1 MDVLIVGGD
10 AALREGVLQSLRA
23 TGVTGEGCEDLSGAR
38 EIAAAAPP
46 LALVV
51 DAKLSTAQQG
61 AGGIPLLPGAAVIL
75 FRDDVSTARP
85 TQQVFG
91 RSLVAELCLP
101 LERARLMAL
110 LQRIVAR
117 ARITGRDRRAPDP
130 PLSP

>member
-23 TGVTGEGCEDLSGAR
+23 NGVTGQGCEDLSCAR
-38 EIAAAAPP
+38 EMAAEEPP

-61 AGGIPLLPGAAVIL
+61 VGGIPLLPGVAVIL
-75 FRDDVSTARP
+75 FREDVRAARP

-91 RSLVAELCLP
+91 RSLVAELSLP
-101 LERARLMAL
+101 LERARLMTL

-117 ARITGRDRRAPDP
+117 ARVTGRGSAPDP
-130 PLSP
+130 PLSA

>member
-23 TGVTGEGCEDLSGAR
+23 TGVTGEGCEDLSSAR
-38 EIAAAAPP
+38 EMAVEEPP

-51 DAKLSTAQQG
+51 DVKLSTAQQG
-61 AGGIPLLPGAAVIL
+61 AGGIPLLPGVAVIL
-75 FRDDVSTARP
+75 FREDVRAARP

-91 RSLVAELCLP
+91 RSLVAELSLP
-101 LERARLMAL
+101 LERARLLTL

-117 ARITGRDRRAPDP
+117 ARITGRDRRTPDP

>member
-23 TGVTGEGCEDLSGAR
+23 TGVSGEGCEDLLSAR
-38 EIAAAAPP
+38 ERAVEEPP

-61 AGGIPLLPGAAVIL
+61 AGGIPLLPGVAVIL
-75 FRDDVSTARP
+75 FREDVSAARP
-85 TQQVFG
+85 TQQLFG
-91 RSLVAELCLP
+91 RSLVAELSLP
-101 LERARLMAL
+101 LERVRLMTL

-117 ARITGRDRRAPDP
+117 ARVTGRGRTPDP
-130 PLSP
+130 PLPA

>member
-23 TGVTGEGCEDLSGAR
+23 NGVTGAGCEDLSCAR
-38 EIAAAAPP
+38 EMAAEEPP

-61 AGGIPLLPGAAVIL
+61 AGGIPLLPGVAVIL
-75 FRDDVSTARP
+75 FRDDVRAARP

-91 RSLVAELCLP
+91 RSLVAELSLP
-101 LERARLMAL
+101 LERARLMTL

-117 ARITGRDRRAPDP
+117 ARITGRGRAPDP
-130 PLSP
+130 PLSA

>member
-10 AALREGVLQSLRA
+10 AALREEVLQSLRA
-23 TGVTGEGCEDLSGAR
+23 TGVTGEGCEDLSCAR
-38 EIAAAAPP
+38 EMAAEAPP
-46 LALVV
+46 LALVIG
-51 DAKLSTAQQG
+51 AELSTAQQG
-61 AGGIPLLPGAAVIL
+61 AGGIPLRPGTAVIL
-75 FRDDVSTARP
+75 FRDDVSAARP

-91 RSLVAELCLP
+91 RSLVAELSLP
-101 LERARLMAL
+101 LERARLMTL